1 MNRGPILATVV
12 LSVLS
17 SGCGTF
23 FEIAARNIVH
33 APLDAAS
40 DRVRDVGLCLQARAT
55 FRDICHANPDQPFSP
70 DYADGFVAGYVD
82 YAESGGNGEARPN
95 PPSCYKLVCY
105 DSPAGRQAQLDYYAG
120 FRHGAE
126 VARESGVR
134 DVIVVPP
141 GQAPAPA
148 TDPDQRL
155 RGNPPSTG
163 PTEPT
168 LPLPHPEPIP
178 PPAVGDAAGK
188 GR

>member
-23 FEIAARNIVH
+23 FGIAARNIVH

-40 DRVRDVGLCLQARAT
+40 NCSRHVRLCHQAHDA
-55 FRDICHANPDQPFSP
+55 FRDLCRTHPEQEFSA
-70 DYADGFVAGYVD
+70 DYAHGFEKGFIHD
-82 YAESGGNGEARPN
+82 AEGGGNGEPPPN
-95 PPSCYKLVCY
+95 PPPCYQHARF
-105 DSPAGRQAQLDYYAG
+105 DNPAGRQALEDYYAG
-120 FRHGAE
+120 FRHGAA

-134 DVIVVPP
+134 DFIVVPP

-155 RGNPPSTG
+155 RTNQPFPAPS
-163 PTEPT
+163 EP
-168 LPLPHPEPIP
+168 LLP
-178 PPAVGDAAGK
+178 PPQPVPVLPTAARSGT
-188 GR
+188 GLRL